1 MAKAGSI
8 GALVGI
14 GIGILLTVLYPSLL
28 EIEFIFRI
36 LQAQSLQYP
45 PNYYSPKDGSVFS
58 VGSFFPVVFGVIGY
72 CIGLVIYKVKQSKER
87 EHRVLSL

>member
-1 MAKAGSI
+1 MVKAGSI

-14 GIGILLTVLYPSLL
+14 GVGILLTVLYPSLL
-28 EIEFIFRI
+28 EAEFIFRI

-58 VGSFFPVVFGVIGY
+58 VGSFIPLVFGILGY
-72 CIGLVIYKVKQSKER
+72 GIGLVIYKVKQTKER
-87 EHRVLSL
+87 RHRAPSL